1 MKPLAL
7 VCLLATTPL
16 FAADNSAM
24 TTAKPLTPAQAL
36 ASLQVEAGLRVELAV
51 AEPLVASPCA
61 VAWDERGRMFVAE
74 NRGYPVG
81 PGTNQP
87 PAGIIA
93 MLESTKGDGVY
104 DKRTEFATG
113 LTFPNGLMCWRG
125 GLIVTCAPDIF
136 YLKDTDGDGK
146 ADVKR
151 VLLTSFGTASTTQLR
166 VSHPTLGLDGYIH
179 VTSGLVAS
187 KVTCP
192 EHPGRGTIDL
202 PRGDARFH
210 PDTLEIEPWP
220 GVGQFGLAFDDFG
233 RKFVCANRNPLQHVV
248 LHPRYLKRNPHL
260 AFSDTVQ
267 DVAPP
272 GDAAKVWPLSADHT
286 TAAFIPSLMSTPHA
300 GTFTSACGIS
310 LWRGGALP
318 ATFANSAFICEP
330 AQNLVQ
336 RQVLAPDGP
345 TFKSAPATPGREF
358 LASADTW
365 FRPVFS
371 ATGPDGALYLC
382 DMYRKV
388 LDHPQYLPEF
398 IRGTLDY
405 EAGKTMGRIWR
416 VVPANLKSEI
426 SNFKLNLATA
436 STAELVA
443 KLNDANGWVRGTA
456 FRLLTER
463 ADKAAVPHLK
473 SQISDFKSQS
483 PAARVAALRLLDN
496 LGALD
501 DAALLKVFDDSAPS
515 VREVALQALEPR
527 LAQAAQRILPAR
539 TVSEADSRIPLTND
553 NMRPGFLLATNPD
566 TKVVYAWFKLSS
578 FDKTPFKLAGDP
590 DERVRFQS
598 ALVLGAETGIPRL
611 PLSNP
616 LSTVMIRGGGNR
628 WCNAAV
634 LSAIGKGDEPSQLLG
649 FLLWEKCPNLLV
661 LKPMCYELGK
671 QLVATREP
679 RLVTQTLRSLF
690 PYFREEED
698 EQHEAGMAV
707 LAGVASAVKAKGLT
721 KPGQPVLHEV
731 IWTKAPY
738 SYAVAREVTHLFNEA
753 VAFVRSVST
762 TQSAKLTAIELLAY
776 TDFATAGAALQSL
789 IAPQT
794 PNELQ
799 AAAVRALSQLPGAKA
814 GEWFVERERWRS
826 YTPPVRDA
834 VLTAMLSQPALQ
846 LVLLE
851 AVERGVVQPWAVPAN
866 RRNPLLKHKD
876 ATVVARAA
884 KAFQPQGAADRMKVY
899 EDHKAVLALPANA
912 KNGKAV
918 FVKTCAACHQFAGEG
933 ARVGPELTGVRL
945 QPAEA
950 ILLHIIV
957 PDAEIYPGFT
967 AYEIETKDGRTL
979 TGLLTSDTPTS
990 VTLRAAQGIEETI
1003 LRSNIAKLTSST
1015 TSLMPNE
1022 LEKTMTRQELV
1033 DLLAFLQGR

>member
-1 MKPLAL
+1 M
-7 VCLLATTPL
+7 
-16 FAADNSAM
+16 S
-24 TTAKPLTPAQAL
+24 TAKPLTPAQAL
-36 ASLQVEAGLRVELAV
+36 ASLQVEAGLRVELAA

-87 PAGIIA
+87 PAGVIA
-93 MLESTKGDGVY
+93 MLEDTDGDGTY
-104 DKRTEFATG
+104 DERTEFATG

-151 VLLTSFGTASTTQLR
+151 VLLTSFGTTSTTQLR
-166 VSHPTLGLDGYIH
+166 VSHPTLGLDGWIH

-187 KVTCP
+187 KVACP
-192 EHPGRGTIDL
+192 EHPERGAIDL

-233 RKFVCANRNPLQHVV
+233 RKFICSNRNPLQHVV
-248 LHPRYLKRNPHL
+248 LHPRHLKRNPHL

-272 GDAAKVWPLSADHT
+272 GDAAKVWPLSEDHT
-286 TAAFIPSLMSTPHA
+286 TAAFIPSLMSAPHA

-318 ATFANSAFICEP
+318 AGFANSAFICEP

-345 TFKSAPATPGREF
+345 TFKSEPATPGREF
-358 LASADTW
+358 LATRDTW

-371 ATGPDGALYLC
+371 ATGPDGALYIC

-388 LDHPQYLPEF
+388 IDHPQYLPEH
-398 IRGTLDY
+398 IRGSLDY

-416 VVPANLKSEI
+416 VVPANLKSPI
-426 SNFKLNLATA
+426 SNPKLNLAAA
-436 STAELVA
+436 STKELVA
-443 KLNDANGWVRGTA
+443 KLNDANGWVRTTA
-456 FRLLTER
+456 FRLLMEKNDKTAVLILRDPSLDVKNVTAEAR
-463 ADKAAVPHLK
+463 AC
-473 SQISDFKSQS
+473 
-483 PAARVAALRLLDN
+483 ALSLIAIGPESKVWTPQLAHGATLDRSAEIREMGLQLL
-496 LGALD
+496 
-501 DAALLKVFDDSAPS
+501 
-515 VREVALQALEPR
+515 
-527 LAQAAQRILPAR
+527 
-539 TVSEADSRIPLTND
+539 EADAGLKQV
-553 NMRPGFLLATNPD
+553 LAPTAVILADDPNP
-566 TKVVYAWFKLSS
+566 
-578 FDKTPFKLAGDP
+578 
-590 DERVRFQS
+590 RVRFQC
-598 ALVLGAETGIPRL
+598 ALALGEVVDSLNGASELLAKIGIRDAD
-611 PLSNP
+611 S
-616 LSTVMIRGGGNR
+616 R
-628 WCNAAV
+628 WTRAAV
-634 LSAIGKGDEPSQLLG
+634 LSSFGKSPSATDSFLYDAKSWDSANRADGLQALFFEAAQVFASSRTTPRQLTVT
-649 FLLWEKCPNLLV
+649 LWTALKLSLNDDHRLENLLQ
-661 LKPMCYELGK
+661 MRF
-671 QLVATREP
+671 A
-679 RLVTQTLRSLF
+679 S
-690 PYFREEED
+690 
-698 EQHEAGMAV
+698 
-707 LAGVASAVKAKGLT
+707 GVASAASRRGWM
-721 KPGQPVLHEV
+721 KPGESVLLGLLSTNTVVTNEPNHPSA
-731 IWTKAPY
+731 ISASDQLKY
-738 SYAVAREVTHLFNEA
+738 LFRSAVEYVRTPSLTNSAR
-753 VAFVRSVST
+753 
-762 TQSAKLTAIELLAY
+762 LTAIEFLGY
-776 TDFATAGAALQSL
+776 SDFATAGAALQSL
-789 IAPQT
+789 IAPQV
-794 PNELQ
+794 PNDLQ

-846 LVLLE
+846 LVLLD

-876 ATVVARAA
+876 AAVAARAA

-899 EDHKAVLALPANA
+899 EDYKAVLALPADA
-912 KNGKAV
+912 KHGKAV

-967 AYEIETKDGRTL
+967 AYDVETKDGRSL

-1003 LRSNIAKLTSST
+1003 LRANLAKLTSSS

-1022 LEKTMTRQELV
+1022 LEKTMTRQEMA
-1033 DLLAFLQGR
+1033 DLMAFLKGQ

>member
-1 MKPLAL
+1 MASCCQPATRRLQVAGTAL
-7 VCLLATTPL
+7 VLACFLGSAP
-16 FAADNSAM
+16 AADTSAM

-36 ASLQVEAGLRVELAV
+36 ASLQVEAGLRVELAA
-51 AEPLVASPCA
+51 AEPLTASPCA
-61 VAWDERGRMFVAE
+61 IAWDERGRMFVAE

-93 MLESTKGDGVY
+93 MLEDTNGDGTY

-136 YLKDTDGDGK
+136 YLKDTDGDGR
-146 ADVKR
+146 ADVRR
-151 VLLTSFGTASTTQLR
+151 VLLTSFGTTSTTQLR
-166 VSHPTLGLDGYIH
+166 VSHPTLGLDGYVH

-192 EHPGRGTIDL
+192 EHPERGTIDL

-233 RKFVCANRNPLQHVV
+233 RKFVCSNRNPLQHVV

-318 ATFANSAFICEP
+318 VGFANSAFICEP

-371 ATGPDGALYLC
+371 ATGPDGALYIC

-388 LDHPQYLPEF
+388 IDHPQYLPEF

-405 EAGKTMGRIWR
+405 EAGKTMGRIYR
-416 VVPANLKSEI
+416 VVPANS
-426 SNFKLNLATA
+426 KLQTQNPKLGEA
-436 STAELVA
+436 STKELVS
-443 KLNDANGWVRGTA
+443 KLNDANGWVRSTA
-456 FRLLTER
+456 FRLLTESKDASSTNVLVEALR
-463 ADKAAVPHLK
+463 AEKQTIAA
-473 SQISDFKSQS
+473 SS
-483 PAARVAALRLLDN
+483 VAALRLLESKSGLTRTN
-496 LGALD
+496 LD
-501 DAALLKVFDDSAPS
+501 ALLKSPHAP
-515 VREVALQALEPR
+515 VREHTIQLYESRLPGFDLSRLKPEPPE
-527 LAQAAQRILPAR
+527 LDFWPRIMNSTVGPHPLSWRSIR
-539 TVSEADSRIPLTND
+539 TV
-553 NMRPGFLLATNPD
+553 LAEQA
-566 TKVVYAWFKLSS
+566 K
-578 FDKTPFKLAGDP
+578 DP
-590 DERVRFQS
+590 DPRVRFQL
-598 ALVLGAETGIPRL
+598 ALTLGEVPQGSKDPRL
-611 PLSNP
+611 VRGPVAWLNADALSEIAAIDG
-616 LSTVMIRGGGNR
+616 SNR
-628 WCNAAV
+628 WSRAAIFSS
-634 LSAIGKGDEPSQLLG
+634 LSGFLTFRLGLPTRPQQEAEPDVSSWTGLYRDYGFLVGTAVGKGDVHSQMNRSFGGDARIGQAFLSGLLSGARSAGASPVPVPNENKVYAELTLLG
-649 FLLWEKCPNLLV
+649 AYQESL
-661 LKPMCYELGK
+661 
-671 QLVATREP
+671 QAVATQR
-679 RLVTQTLRSLF
+679 TNIQT
-690 PYFREEED
+690 
-698 EQHEAGMAV
+698 V
-707 LAGVASAVKAKGLT
+707 LA
-721 KPGQPVLHEV
+721 
-731 IWTKAPY
+731 
-738 SYAVAREVTHLFNEA
+738 
-753 VAFVRSVST
+753 
-762 TQSAKLTAIELLAY
+762 AIDLLSHSDA
-776 TDFATAGAALQSL
+776 ATAGAALQSL

-851 AVERGVVQPWAVPAN
+851 AVEKGVVQPWAVPAN
-866 RRNPLLKHKD
+866 RRNPLLKHRD
-876 ATVVARAA
+876 AAVAARAA

-899 EDHKAVLALPANA
+899 EDHKAILALPANA

-933 ARVGPELTGVRL
+933 QRVGPELTGVRL

-950 ILLHIIV
+950 ILLHILV

-967 AYEIETKDGRTL
+967 TYEAETKDGRSL

-1003 LRSNIAKLTSST
+1003 LRSNLAKLTSSS

-1022 LEKTMTRQELV
+1022 LEKTMTRQELA
-1033 DLLAFLQGR
+1033 DLMAFLKGQ

>member
-1 MKPLAL
+1 MIPLLRPAGPAL
-7 VCLLATTPL
+7 VLAILLGSAH
-16 FAADNSAM
+16 AADRSAM
-24 TTAKPLTPAQAL
+24 STAKPLTPAQAL
-36 ASLQVEAGLRVELAV
+36 ASLQVEAGLRVELAA

-87 PAGIIA
+87 PAGVIA
-93 MLESTKGDGVY
+93 MLEDTDGDGTY
-104 DKRTEFATG
+104 DERTEFATG

-151 VLLTSFGTASTTQLR
+151 VLLTSFGTTSTTQLR
-166 VSHPTLGLDGYIH
+166 VSHPTLGLDGWIH

-187 KVTCP
+187 KVACP
-192 EHPGRGTIDL
+192 EHPERGAIDL

-233 RKFVCANRNPLQHVV
+233 RKFICSNRNPLQHVV

-272 GDAAKVWPLSADHT
+272 GDAAKVWPLSEDHT
-286 TAAFIPSLMSTPHA
+286 TAAFMPSLMSAPHA

-318 ATFANSAFICEP
+318 ASFANSAFICEP

-345 TFKSAPATPGREF
+345 TFKSEPATPGREF
-358 LASADTW
+358 LATRDTW

-371 ATGPDGALYLC
+371 ATGPDGALYVC

-388 LDHPQYLPEF
+388 IDHPQYLPEH
-398 IRGTLDY
+398 IRGSLDY
-405 EAGKTMGRIWR
+405 EAGKTMGRIYR
-416 VVPANLKSEI
+416 VVREGPKSKVE
-426 SNFKLNLATA
+426 SPKFDLGKPT
-436 STAELVA
+436 TKELVA
-443 KLNDANGWVRGTA
+443 KLNDANGWVRSTA

-463 ADKAAVPHLK
+463 ADMATQGILKRTVIDVLGQPSIRGLPSARSMSVHLLHNFGALKPEDLDETLLDDEDTGVVQSALEVMAFTPQKYEGVLQTARDKAA
-473 SQISDFKSQS
+473 
-483 PAARVAALRLLDN
+483 ALPG
-496 LGALD
+496 GATRKNQRE
-501 DAALLKVFDDSAPS
+501 ALLLTFVLPALQRYSASGFDNALATMATYDAENRWMRAAIIACAGERSEELFRELVREWRKGTEVGWQRFEPKDSAPEDVMRDLGPVLAAS
-515 VREVALQALEPR
+515 KATDKLAEIFQLGLSQDNKWHRRWQSAFATGLGNGARAKGLGKDGRSALVT
-527 LAQAAQRILPAR
+527 LASA
-539 TVSEADSRIPLTND
+539 
-553 NMRPGFLLATNPD
+553 NPD
-566 TKVVYAWFKLSS
+566 TARRLGELFAAAS
-578 FDKTPFKLAGDP
+578 KT
-590 DERVRFQS
+590 
-598 ALVLGAETGIPRL
+598 
-611 PLSNP
+611 
-616 LSTVMIRGGGNR
+616 
-628 WCNAAV
+628 
-634 LSAIGKGDEPSQLLG
+634 
-649 FLLWEKCPNLLV
+649 
-661 LKPMCYELGK
+661 
-671 QLVATREP
+671 VAT
-679 RLVTQTLRSLF
+679 
-690 PYFREEED
+690 
-698 EQHEAGMAV
+698 
-707 LAGVASAVKAKGLT
+707 ASAATSERL
-721 KPGQPVLHEV
+721 
-731 IWTKAPY
+731 A
-738 SYAVAREVTHLFNEA
+738 
-753 VAFVRSVST
+753 
-762 TQSAKLTAIELLAY
+762 AIDLLAHS
-776 TDFATAGAALQSL
+776 DFATAGAALQSL
-789 IAPQT
+789 IAPQV
-794 PNELQ
+794 PNDLQ

-846 LVLLE
+846 LVLLD

-876 ATVVARAA
+876 AAVAARAA

-899 EDHKAVLALPANA
+899 EDYKAVLALPADA
-912 KNGKAV
+912 KHGKAV

-967 AYEIETKDGRTL
+967 AYDVETKDGRSL

-1003 LRSNIAKLTSST
+1003 LRANLAKLTSSS

-1022 LEKTMTRQELV
+1022 LEKTMTRQEMA
-1033 DLLAFLQGR
+1033 DLMAFLKGQ

>member
-1 MKPLAL
+1 MKRI
-7 VCLLATTPL
+7 LLAASALL
-16 FAADNSAM
+16 FCASTHAAETSAM

-36 ASLQVEAGLRVELAV
+36 ASLQVEAGLRVELAA

-93 MLESTKGDGVY
+93 MLEDTNGDGTY

-136 YLKDTDGDGK
+136 YLKDTDGDGR
-146 ADVKR
+146 ADVRK
-151 VLLTSFGTASTTQLR
+151 VLFTSFGTTSTTQLR
-166 VSHPTLGLDGYIH
+166 VSHPTLGLDGYVH

-187 KVTCP
+187 KVTSP
-192 EHPGRGTIDL
+192 EHPERGAIDL

-210 PDTLEIEPWP
+210 PDTLEIESWP

-233 RKFVCANRNPLQHVV
+233 RKFICSNRNPLQHVV

-318 ATFANSAFICEP
+318 ASFTNSAFICEP

-336 RQVLAPDGP
+336 RQVLTPDGP

-371 ATGPDGALYLC
+371 ATGPDGALYIC

-388 LDHPQYLPEF
+388 IDHPQYLPEF

-405 EAGKTMGRIWR
+405 EAGKTMGRIYR
-416 VVPANLKSEI
+416 VVPANS
-426 SNFKLNLATA
+426 KLQTPNAKLGEA
-436 STAELVA
+436 STKELVT
-443 KLNDANGWVRGTA
+443 KLNDANGWVRSTA

-463 ADKAAVPHLK
+463 SDKSFEALLNSSIAD
-473 SQISDFKSQS
+473 SKSQS
-483 PAARVAALRLLDN
+483 PAARVAALRLVSNFDLLN
-496 LGALD
+496 E
-501 DAALLKVFDDSAPS
+501 ALLMKSFDNPAPEMRESA
-515 VREVALQALEPR
+515 VLLAEQR
-527 LAQAAQRILPAR
+527 LSAR
-539 TVSEADSRIPLTND
+539 TMTASSPLAIRVSA
-553 NMRPGFLLATNPD
+553 
-566 TKVVYAWFKLSS
+566 
-578 FDKTPFKLAGDP
+578 LAGDSAV
-590 DERVRFQS
+590 RVRFSSVLALGGAVTANPEGAFFAPVSVALSKAALRDATNRWSRAAVFSSVPNKASDLFNGIGVFMEPVGKEQFCFELAQLITIEAPTTGHMTRALFDMLMWHS
-598 ALVLGAETGIPRL
+598 AGGDAET
-611 PLSNP
+611 LSMAFA
-616 LSTVMIRGGGNR
+616 TGMGN
-628 WCNAAV
+628 
-634 LSAIGKGDEPSQLLG
+634 
-649 FLLWEKCPNLLV
+649 
-661 LKPMCYELGK
+661 
-671 QLVATREP
+671 VART
-679 RLVTQTLRSLF
+679 
-690 PYFREEED
+690 
-698 EQHEAGMAV
+698 
-707 LAGVASAVKAKGLT
+707 KGLAKDGKT
-721 KPGQPVLHEV
+721 ALHAIV
-731 IWTKAPY
+731 TTDRT
-738 SYAVAREVTHLFNEA
+738 YAKSAGARLGELFK
-753 VAFVRSVST
+753 
-762 TQSAKLTAIELLAY
+762 SASHHAANAGTPFERRRIAIDLLAHS
-776 TDFATAGAALQSL
+776 DAATAGAALQSL

-799 AAAVRALSQLPGAKA
+799 AAAVRALSQLPGAKT

-851 AVERGVVQPWAVPAN
+851 AVEKGVVQPWAVPAN

-876 ATVVARAA
+876 AAVAARAT

-899 EDHKAVLALPANA
+899 EDYKAVLALPANA
-912 KNGKAV
+912 KNGHAV
-918 FVKTCAACHQFAGEG
+918 FTKTCAACHQFAGEG
-933 ARVGPELTGVRL
+933 QHVGPELTGVRL

-950 ILLHIIV
+950 ILLHILV

-979 TGLLTSDTPTS
+979 TGLLASDTPTS
-990 VTLRAAQGIEETI
+990 VTLRAAQGVEETL
-1003 LRSNIAKLTSST
+1003 LRANIAKLTSSS

-1022 LEKTMTRQELV
+1022 LEKTMTRQELA
-1033 DLLAFLQGR
+1033 DLIGFLQGR

>member
-1 MKPLAL
+1 MKRI
-7 VCLLATTPL
+7 LLAASAL
-16 FAADNSAM
+16 FFCASTHAADTSAM
-24 TTAKPLTPAQAL
+24 TTAKSLTPAQAL
-36 ASLQVEAGLRVELAV
+36 ASLRVEAGLRVELAA
-51 AEPLVASPCA
+51 AEPLTASPSA
-61 VAWDERGRMFVAE
+61 IAWDERGRMFVAE

-87 PAGIIA
+87 PAGVIA

-125 GLIVTCAPDIF
+125 GLVVTCAPDIF
-136 YLKDTDGDGK
+136 YLKDTDGDGR
-146 ADVKR
+146 ADVRKI
-151 VLLTSFGTASTTQLR
+151 LFTSFGTTSTTQLR
-166 VSHPTLGLDGYIH
+166 VSHPTLGLDGYVH

-192 EHPGRGTIDL
+192 EHPERGAIDL

-233 RKFVCANRNPLQHVV
+233 RKFICSNRNPLQHVV

-272 GDAAKVWPLSADHT
+272 GDAARVWPLSVDHT

-318 ATFANSAFICEP
+318 AAFANSAFICEP

-336 RQVLAPDGP
+336 RQVLTPDGP
-345 TFKSAPATPGREF
+345 TFKSVPATPGREF

-371 ATGPDGALYLC
+371 ATGPDGALYIC

-388 LDHPQYLPEF
+388 IDHPQYLPEF

-405 EAGKTMGRIWR
+405 EAGKTMGRIYR
-416 VVPANLKSEI
+416 VVPVNS
-426 SNFKLNLATA
+426 KLQTQNPKLDKA
-436 STAELVA
+436 STKELIA
-443 KLNDANGWVRGTA
+443 KLNDANGWVRTTA
-456 FRLLTER
+456 FRLLAER
-463 ADKAAVPHLK
+463 NDGVGDSDLKQAVM
-473 SQISDFKSQS
+473 S
-483 PAARVAALRLLDN
+483 PAPGRASARVAALHLLSKAGKLGSEIFDSIRMNETPDEFRMVAVKLTEGRTETFAKTFALESLMGVSGPVGFQGVLCLSGPHTPETVAYLAMFAFRHGTNRWARAALFSSVGSQGQALLESSASNFGYYSQPEWLPLLTELGQLIAASDSPTN
-496 LGALD
+496 LG
-501 DAALLKVFDDSAPS
+501 SA
-515 VREVALQALEPR
+515 
-527 LAQAAQRILPAR
+527 
-539 TVSEADSRIPLTND
+539 
-553 NMRPGFLLATNPD
+553 LATSMGFHLGIDKVKAVPAQSAFASGLGNGARAKGLGKDGRSALVTLASANPD
-566 TKVVYAWFKLSS
+566 TARRLGELFAAAS
-578 FDKTPFKLAGDP
+578 KT
-590 DERVRFQS
+590 V
-598 ALVLGAETGIPRL
+598 
-611 PLSNP
+611 
-616 LSTVMIRGGGNR
+616 ST
-628 WCNAAV
+628 
-634 LSAIGKGDEPSQLLG
+634 
-649 FLLWEKCPNLLV
+649 
-661 LKPMCYELGK
+661 
-671 QLVATREP
+671 
-679 RLVTQTLRSLF
+679 
-690 PYFREEED
+690 
-698 EQHEAGMAV
+698 
-707 LAGVASAVKAKGLT
+707 ASAPTPERLA
-721 KPGQPVLHEV
+721 
-731 IWTKAPY
+731 
-738 SYAVAREVTHLFNEA
+738 
-753 VAFVRSVST
+753 
-762 TQSAKLTAIELLAY
+762 AIDLLAHS
-776 TDFATAGAALQSL
+776 DAAIAGAALQSL

-851 AVERGVVQPWAVPAN
+851 AVEKSVVQPWAVPAN

-876 ATVVARAA
+876 AAVAARAT

-899 EDHKAVLALPANA
+899 EDYKAVLALPANA

-933 ARVGPELTGVRL
+933 QRVGPELTGIRL

-957 PDAEIYPGFT
+957 PDAEIYLGFT
-967 AYEIETKDGRTL
+967 AYDIETKDGRSL

-990 VTLRAAQGIEETI
+990 VTLRAAQGVEETL
-1003 LRSNIAKLTSST
+1003 LRANIAKLTSSS

-1022 LEKTMTRQELV
+1022 LEKTMTRQELA
-1033 DLLAFLQGR
+1033 DLMAFLKGQ